1 MPEPAMTEALSK
13 RLSYVLRHRPDAIGI
28 ALDRSG
34 WVAVDELLAA
44 LARHGTALGRA
55 ELEAIVAGSDK
66 RRFAL
71 SPDGTRIRAQQGHS
85 VAVELGHAQ
94 AVPPATLYHGTV
106 ERFLP
111 SIRER
116 GLVRGQRHHVHLSA
130 TAATAAQVGARRGR
144 AVILEID
151 AAAMAADGHRF
162 WITPNQVWLTDAV
175 PPRYLRAPAAPP
187 PAPRARSR
195 PASPSPEAAPSG
207 DRTGTGTAP
216 SRAGAP
222 ARPGG
227 RR

>member
-1 MPEPAMTEALSK
+1 MTEAISK
-13 RLSYVLRHRPDAIGI
+13 QLSYVLRHRPDAIGI
-28 ALDRSG
+28 TLDRAG

-55 ELEAIVAGSDK
+55 ELEAIVDGSDR

-71 SPDGTRIRAQQGHS
+71 SPDSTWIRAQQGHS
-85 VAVELGHAQ
+85 VPVELGHAQ
-94 AVPPATLYHGTV
+94 GTPPATLYHGTV

-116 GLVRGQRHHVHLSA
+116 GLLRGKRHHVHLSA
-130 TAATAAQVGARRGR
+130 TAETAARVGARRGR
-144 AVILEID
+144 PVLLEID

-175 PPRYLRAPAAPP
+175 PPRYLRGPAASP
-187 PAPRARSR
+187 PARPARSR
-195 PASPSPEAAPSG
+195 PASPSPELAPSG
-207 DRTGTGTAP
+207 GRTGTGTAR

-222 ARPGG
+222 ARRAG